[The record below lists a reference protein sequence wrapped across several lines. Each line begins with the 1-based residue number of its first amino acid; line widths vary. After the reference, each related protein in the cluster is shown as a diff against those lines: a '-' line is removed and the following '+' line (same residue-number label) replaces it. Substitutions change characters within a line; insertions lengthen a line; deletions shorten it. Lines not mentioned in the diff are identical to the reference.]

1 MIDKWERLDSA
12 RTWAAIAAF
21 GLFLAAA
28 GLR

>member
-21 GLFLAAA
+21 GLFLAAV